1 MKEERI
7 ARYIR
12 IFGIVQAVGF
22 RPTVARHGLYHRVNG
37 TVCNKG
43 SYVEIYVHGSQGQV
57 EAFIEEVREHPPKRS
72 VILKMDVEETEV
84 KKEILGFHIVES
96 EKTRGEIFVSP
107 DIAICPECKKELF
120 DPSDRRYLHPFINCT
135 CCGPRLTIMDA
146 VPYDRERT
154 SMKDFPM
161 CEKCG
166 WEYTHSETRRYDAQ
180 PVCCNDCG
188 PEVYLL
194 GEESAEKQIT
204 GREAIT
210 AARRAIMEGKII
222 AVKGIGGF
230 HLCCDALNQNA
241 VCLLR
246 ERKRRP
252 AKPFAVM
259 FRDKETA
266 KRECR
271 MDKAREAVLDGH
283 QKPIILTE
291 RTGKGKVCEA
301 VAPGNPKI
309 GGMLPYTPLHLLLFQ
324 YDDDVVMTDVL
335 VMTSANTSGT
345 PICRDDED
353 AKKELSG
360 LCDLIL
366 SHNRLIR
373 LRADDS
379 VMDFYQGEPYMVR
392 RSRGY
397 APIPFMI
404 KGQENGAVLAMGGE
418 LKNTFCLGKNQ
429 LYYPSPYIADM
440 SDLRSVRVL
449 RESIERMKELLECEP
464 QAVACDLHP
473 RYNTTLVAESLG
485 LPVIKVQH
493 HYAHVL
499 SCMTENDYFGKVIG
513 VAFDGTGWGEDR
525 TIWGGEF
532 LLSDLDGFQR
542 AGSMTPFTHVG
553 GDLASREGWRIGVS
567 YLHDLFPEDGEERA
581 RRLGLCTG
589 QEYGVLSRM
598 ADRKI
603 NAVTSTSMGRLFDA
617 VSAVLGIRRAST
629 FEGEASC
636 ALEYAAICGRN
647 ERSGRRKEGSLPG
660 GGADGPE
667 DQGICNRGVL
677 EWADLIAKGTKGE
690 DGRLLLPTHT
700 LMKEIIREKEQ
711 GKDSETLAW
720 HFHETLAAMTTGMCI
735 CLREKYG
742 LNTVALSGGVY
753 QNQLL
758 LTLSIEKLK
767 QEGFLVLHHSLI
779 PPNDGGI
786 CLGQARKAMYEIN
799 RLPAADRV

>member
-1 MKEERI
+1 MNEQVI
-7 ARYIR
+7 ARYVR

-22 RPTVARHGLYHRVNG
+22 RPAVSRHAAKHKVHG

-43 SYVEIYVHGSQGQV
+43 SYVEIYVHGSKKQV
-57 EAFIEEVREHPPKRS
+57 EDFLTEVKDHPPKRS
-72 VILKMDVEETEV
+72 VILKIDVEEAQV
-84 KKEILGFHIVES
+84 KEIRGFHIVES
-96 EKTRGEIFVSP
+96 EKKQGEIFVSP

-120 DPSDRRYLHPFINCT
+120 DPKDRRYLHPFINCT

-154 SMKDFPM
+154 SMKEFPM
-161 CEKCG
+161 CEECE

-188 PEVYLL
+188 PEVYIPGTDLV
-194 GEESAEKQIT
+194 GK
-204 GREAIT
+204 EAIT
-210 AARRAIMEGKII
+210 KARHAIMEGKII

-230 HLCCDALNQNA
+230 HLCCDALNEKA
-241 VCLLR
+241 VSLLR
-246 ERKRRP
+246 TRKRRP
-252 AKPFAVM
+252 VKPFAVM
-259 FRDKETA
+259 FRDMDVA
-266 KRECR
+266 KRECKIDQPR
-271 MDKAREAVLDGH
+271 KKVLDGH
-283 QKPIILTE
+283 QKPIILME
-291 RTGKGKVCEA
+291 RTSKGKICKA

-324 YDDDVVMTDVL
+324 YDDEVSMTDAL

-345 PICRDDED
+345 PICKDNEE
-353 AKKELSG
+353 AVEKLLG

-379 VMDFYQGEPYMVR
+379 VMDFYEGKPYMVR

-397 APIPFMI
+397 APVPFMM
-404 KGQENGAVLAMGGE
+404 KGEEQGAVLAMGGE

-440 SDLRSVRVL
+440 SDLRSVKVL
-449 RESIERMKELLECEP
+449 KESIERMKELLECEP
-464 QAVACDLHP
+464 QMVACDLHP
-473 RYNTTLVAESLG
+473 RYNTTFVAEELN

-499 SCMTENDYFGKVIG
+499 SCMAENNYSEKVIG
-513 VAFDGTGWGEDR
+513 VAFDGTGWGDNQ
-525 TIWGGEF
+525 TVWGGEF
-532 LLSDLDGFQR
+532 LVSDLDGYER
-542 AGSMTPFTHVG
+542 MGSMTPFTHVG

-567 YLHDLFPEDGEERA
+567 YLHDLYPENGAEFA
-581 RRLGLCTG
+581 KSLALCTK
-589 QEYGVLSRM
+589 QEYDVISRM
-598 ADRKI
+598 SDRKI

-617 VSAVLGIRRAST
+617 ASAILGICKAST

-636 ALEYAAICGRN
+636 ALEYAAARYEKETQAKEKPFVLPCDGEEQGVEEEKCGR
-647 ERSGRRKEGSLPG
+647 EK
-660 GGADGPE
+660 
-667 DQGICNRGVL
+667 
-677 EWADLIAKGTKGE
+677 EWAKRISNGAKGSE
-690 DGRLLLPTHT
+690 QRFLLPTHD
-700 LMKEIIREKEQ
+700 LIKEMINQKLQGRKTEQIAYEFHESVAAMMTGMCLCIREK
-711 GKDSETLAW
+711 T
-720 HFHETLAAMTTGMCI
+720 
-735 CLREKYG
+735 G

-758 LTLSIEKLK
+758 LKLSIEKLER
-767 QEGFLVLHHSLI
+767 EGFRVLRHSLI

-786 CLGQARKAMYEIN
+786 CLGQARKAMYELNKGESIC
-799 RLPAADRV
+799 V